1 MLSDLN
7 SGTYQNSVWSYRWIS
22 LIFGCKYFNR
32 RRLADSPVEFADG
45 TSYFVTQIKQPAE
58 NLNIYNSLFTCC
70 LVQHQE
76 YTVIGYS
83 KEHFVIETLVN
94 NFQEVGEKKKSI
106 YNLIEI
112 LNTCTN
118 S

>member
-45 TSYFVTQIKQPAE
+45 TSYFVTQIKQRAE
-58 NLNIYNSLFTCC
+58 NLNIYDNSLFTCC

-94 NFQEVGEKKKSI
+94 SFQEVV
-106 YNLIEI
+106 
-112 LNTCTN
+112 
-118 S
+118 